1 LLFTITILTQC
12 SVEPYKPIGST
23 TSGTYVAYNSSTTA
37 LVQGGLG
44 TTYII
49 TYLTPKPSNPK
60 LIISL
65 IGY

>member
-1 LLFTITILTQC
+1 LLFITIILTKC
-12 SVEPYKPIGST
+12 SVEPYKQIGST
-23 TSGTYVAYNSSTTA
+23 TSGTYLAYNSPTTA

-44 TTYII
+44 TTYVI